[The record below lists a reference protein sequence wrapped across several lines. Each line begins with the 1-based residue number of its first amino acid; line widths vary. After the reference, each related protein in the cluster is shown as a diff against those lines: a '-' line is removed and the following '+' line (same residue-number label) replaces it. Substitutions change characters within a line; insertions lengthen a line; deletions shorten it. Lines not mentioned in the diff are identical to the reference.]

1 MSEDNDTNLQD
12 KNHVDP
18 VMKIFQPL
26 VYDAR
31 VSLSTTQLQPIP
43 IKILRDTGASQ
54 SLILTNTLSLSKQSY
69 SGTNILFKGVH
80 SSEYSPIPLHNIKLQ
95 SDLVSG
101 DVQIGI
107 IDSLPFDGIQLI
119 LGKDLAGEKVRVNPI
134 LSNTPC
140 SEYIPNTTEQ
150 EIPNLSPSC
159 AVTRGIS
166 KQQISSDSTADEY
179 ELSDTFITRI
189 FDNEDEGQ
197 HPIRTLY
204 LIN

>member
-1 MSEDNDTNLQD
+1 M
-12 KNHVDP
+12 
-18 VMKIFQPL
+18 
-26 VYDAR
+26 
-31 VSLSTTQLQPIP
+31 
-43 IKILRDTGASQ
+43 
-54 SLILTNTLSLSKQSY
+54 SLSKQSY

-119 LGKDLAGEKVRVNPI
+119 LGNDLAGEKVRVNPI